1 LVISI
6 ITVIWS
12 IRLLSVVRIPQVIT
26 VIRVFTFTAFVCVA
40 KAIMV
45 IVTLN
50 EYAK

>member
-1 LVISI
+1 MVISI
-6 ITVIWS
+6 VTFIRS
-12 IRLLSVVRIPQVIT
+12 ILLLSVVRIPRVIT

-45 IVTLN
+45 IITLN